1 MVTWRR
7 LLGIKSR
14 GKSRAP
20 PRDILRKRSTLVLVD
35 QFGPWRE
42 ATFCT
47 LTVKH
52 VFFVPL
58 KFTVRVKT
66 CIYLFT
72 KSRIRSKY
80 FLYRTEQVYPTD
92 FEDEGD
98 KNK

>member
-1 MVTWRR
+1 M
-7 LLGIKSR
+7 
-14 GKSRAP
+14 
-20 PRDILRKRSTLVLVD
+20 RS
-35 QFGPWRE
+35 
-42 ATFCT
+42 TFCT

-52 VFFVPL
+52 VFFIPL

-98 KNK
+98 KNKYINYNCKYNFKNSES